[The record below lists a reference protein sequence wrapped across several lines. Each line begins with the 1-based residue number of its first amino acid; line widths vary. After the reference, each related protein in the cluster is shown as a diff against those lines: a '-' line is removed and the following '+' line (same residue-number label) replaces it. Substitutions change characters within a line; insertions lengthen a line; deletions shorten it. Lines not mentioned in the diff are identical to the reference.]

1 MTCDYCGARAT
12 TQVPTIPGRVCEAHV
27 RQFWIDL
34 LAFARNQRLELC
46 EDHETPGVGGVDDL
60 GGVKPCVIAVAPAA
74 QPTPDIEREPLR
86 RAS

>member
-12 TQVPTIPGRVCEAHV
+12 THVPTIPGRVCEAHA

-46 EDHETPGVGGVDDL
+46 EDHETPGVGVDDV
-60 GGVKPCVIAVAPAA
+60 GWVKPRVIAVAPAA
-74 QPTPDIEREPLR
+74 QPTQDVERQPLR